1 MFTIGVHTQIISE
14 DSVPRNQ
21 HIRGFVLLLFAL
33 SCLRYCLCVS
43 FEPQVIPAFFL
54 TIYARLPPHFA
65 TSQLAIQTTFRYFS
79 HHQVYFE
86 DLWELFSPQSPP
98 PPSLFEE
105 PLSPP

>member
-21 HIRGFVLLLFAL
+21 HIRGFVLLLLAL
-33 SCLRYCLCVS
+33 SCLQHCLCVS
-43 FEPQVIPAFFL
+43 FEPQVIPAFFP

-65 TSQLAIQTTFRYFS
+65 PNLLFKPPSGISVTIRCTLRTSGSCFS
-79 HHQVYFE
+79 
-86 DLWELFSPQSPP
+86 LNLP
-98 PPSLFEE
+98 PPSPFEE